1 MFPPI
6 MVGGM
11 YFLPE
16 DKFDGIEVHVIEFPR
31 GILAG
36 QKVSI
41 IGRTSILEKDP
52 IQPEPCADERRTTED
67 DDSTQFNKEHEERS
81 LENHSTAVSFRQS

>member
-1 MFPPI
+1 

-36 QKVSI
+36 AEGFYYWENIDS
-41 IGRTSILEKDP
+41 GEGPDP
-52 IQPEPCADERRTTED
+52 A
-67 DDSTQFNKEHEERS
+67 
-81 LENHSTAVSFRQS
+81 